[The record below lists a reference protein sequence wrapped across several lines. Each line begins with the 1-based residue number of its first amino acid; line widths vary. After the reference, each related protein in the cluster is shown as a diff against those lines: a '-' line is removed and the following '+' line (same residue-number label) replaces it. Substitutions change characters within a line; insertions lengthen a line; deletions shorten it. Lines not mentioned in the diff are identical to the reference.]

1 MIDFIG
7 LKDLLETRLKV
18 IADAELRQNDP
29 ERQLAMLEEVSHGI
43 DDWREKYRKEI
54 DKRLLHFL
62 EHYSLDKALAFIK
75 EGQMKCR

>member
-29 ERQLAMLEEVSHGI
+29 EHGI